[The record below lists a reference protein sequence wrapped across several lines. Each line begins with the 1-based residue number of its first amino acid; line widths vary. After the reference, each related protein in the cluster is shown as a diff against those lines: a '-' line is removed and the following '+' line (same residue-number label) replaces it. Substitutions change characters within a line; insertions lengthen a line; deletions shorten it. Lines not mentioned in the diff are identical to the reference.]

1 MNMDVQ
7 SFKEYVSKFTIEFDY
22 QLILPEDVIVNYYFA
37 ITVRGKVEK
46 YPFLAYIY
54 RSSIIDVSLLG
65 RGEREFVLCTPTYYY
80 KLMLQNGRFRCVDK
94 WLKG

>member
-1 MNMDVQ
+1 MDVQ

-54 RSSIIDVSLLG
+54 RSSIIDIILMG
-65 RGEREFVLCTPTYYY
+65 RGKQEFILETPLYYY
-80 KLMLQNGRFRCVDK
+80 NLGILHGRFQCVDK
-94 WLKG
+94 WLKV